1 MATGARY
8 EMAIDGKARTHR
20 DIKAVAIECAE
31 YLKIRSLNSEVTV
44 RDLDGGEM
52 ITIKSSAPYD
62 RKLPVIMRPRLAPLA
77 KTT

>member
-8 EMAIDGKARTHR
+8 EVAIDGKTRPHR

-31 YLKIRSLNSEVTV
+31 FLKVRNLNSEITV
-44 RDLDGGEM
+44 RDLDGAEK

-62 RKLPVIMRPRLAPLA
+62 RKP
-77 KTT
+77 

>member
-8 EMAIDGKARTHR
+8 EIAVDGKPRTHR

-31 YLKIRSLNSEVTV
+31 YLKIGNQNSEVTV

-52 ITIKSSAPYD
+52 ITIKSSTPYD
-62 RKLPVIMRPRLAPLA
+62 RKP
-77 KTT
+77 